1 MKKLIAVV
9 LALVLALSCMGLGE
23 ATEPQPLSYKVSAQ
37 LNAMGQ
43 ELVSLLLNAGID
55 EDGCYGADVSAT
67 QYGMPMFDGF
77 ARIAGNLSKFSA
89 GSGEMAFTLTPQVI
103 AEAAK
108 TLASMFLSSAKES
121 GIPVTA
127 LVEYVKN
134 GDYQGDL
141 AIAEAVLQNELNR
154 VMQCAFA
161 YGIIAIDEAGNLTI
175 QATAD
180 TLVKAAAMYLQA
192 LATDDNI
199 IAAVTS
205 MKLWTILQ
213 LPDAATCKAM
223 VTALAQ
229 QLSAIDASA
238 VNAYLYVYVGADG
251 RIEVTAIYEEL
262 SATFS
267 NGNGA
272 YVATLSCGDKFT
284 YYFTYDENG
293 ITIVEK
299 MNGMTSTYYVTVSE
313 NGITEDVVII
323 RDADQAV
330 MATAKGAMSAS
341 GIVITTE
348 VNEGYFDSVVPGDF
362 YKELFGMKMTEN
374 ITVDFTTYSFA
385 INVTSDVESV
395 SLTGAPA
402 MTETGFAYNIVE
414 TYSDDT
420 ETLTETLTI
429 GLNMNEDGSYT
440 AYATLDGVT
449 YYVTFSYGPT
459 ETGLEAYID
468 VNGMYLITAGYGILE
483 DETLM
488 VYVDVN
494 GQSYFVTVAVGYE
507 EDGSITV
514 TATLYSATE
523 AGNME
528 MGSLIVN
535 VLPSMEPLAH
545 KEGIALTADD
555 IVSLVEGLI
564 YSYSYSDVP
573 ADYSYDYAA

>member
-89 GSGEMAFTLTPQVI
+89 GSGEMAFTLTPQAI

-223 VTALAQ
+223 VAALAQ

-272 YVATLSCGDKFT
+272 IVLTMSYGDEFT
-284 YYFTYDENG
+284 YYYTYDENG

-299 MNGMTSTYYVTVSE
+299 MNGMTQTAYITVSE
-313 NGITEDVVII
+313 NGMTEDVIII

-341 GIVITTE
+341 GIVITADVSE
-348 VNEGYFDSVVPGDF
+348 EF
-362 YKELFGMKMTEN
+362 FGMKVTED
-374 ITVDFTTYSFA
+374 ITVDFTTFSFVISMTA
-385 INVTSDVESV
+385 GEDVI

-402 MTETGFAYNIVE
+402 MTETGFAYNIVATMNGE
-414 TYSDDT
+414 T
-420 ETLTETLTI
+420 EKTLTI

-440 AYATLDGVT
+440 LYATDNGLT
-449 YYVTFSYGPT
+449 YYVTFGYGPT
-459 ETGLEAYID
+459 ETGLEAYVD

-573 ADYSYDYAA
+573 ADYYGYDYAA

>member
-89 GSGEMAFTLTPQVI
+89 GSGDTAFTLTPQVI

-154 VMQCAFA
+154 VMQCAFV

-205 MKLWTILQ
+205 MKLWAILQ

-223 VTALAQ
+223 VAALAQ

-323 RDADQAV
+323 RDEDQAV

-341 GIVITTE
+341 GIVITADVSE
-348 VNEGYFDSVVPGDF
+348 EF
-362 YKELFGMKMTEN
+362 FGMKVTEDM
-374 ITVDFTTYSFA
+374 TVDFTTYSFVISMTA
-385 INVTSDVESV
+385 GEDVV
-395 SLTGAPA
+395 SLTGAPS
-402 MTETGFAYNIVE
+402 MTETGLAYNIVATMNGE
-414 TYSDDT
+414 
-420 ETLTETLTI
+420 TETLTI

-449 YYVTFSYGPT
+449 YYATFGYGPT
-459 ETGLEAYID
+459 ETGLEAYVD

>member
-108 TLASMFLSSAKES
+108 TLASMFLSSAEEN
-121 GIPVTA
+121 GIPVAA

-213 LPDAATCKAM
+213 LPDAATCKAI
-223 VTALAQ
+223 VAALAQ

-272 YVATLSCGDKFT
+272 YVATLSCGDEYT
-284 YYFTYDENG
+284 GYFTFDDKS
-293 ITIVEK
+293 ITLVEK
-299 MNGMTSTYYVTVSE
+299 KDGMTKTSYYAVS
-313 NGITEDVVII
+313 GDIVTEDIIVI

-330 MATAKGAMSAS
+330 LATVKTVLSS
-341 GIVITTE
+341 TGIVTTADISE
-348 VNEGYFDSVVPGDF
+348 EFN
-362 YKELFGMKMTEN
+362 GMKVTADM
-374 ITVDFTTYSFA
+374 TVDFTTFSFV
-385 INVTSDVESV
+385 INMTGDEHFASVTG
-395 SLTGAPA
+395 TPA
-402 MTETGFAYNIVE
+402 MTETGFAYNIVATVDGE
-414 TYSDDT
+414 TKTIS
-420 ETLTETLTI
+420 I

-459 ETGLEAYID
+459 ETGLEAYVD

>member
-9 LALVLALSCMGLGE
+9 LTLVLALSCMGLGE
-23 ATEPQPLSYKVSAQ
+23 TTAPQPLSYKISAQ

-43 ELVSLLLNAGID
+43 ELISLLLNAGAD
-55 EDGCYGADVSAT
+55 EDGCYGADISAA
-67 QYGMPMFDGF
+67 QAGMPLMDGF
-77 ARIAGNLSKFSA
+77 ARIAGDLSKFSA
-89 GSGEMAFTLTPQVI
+89 GSGDTAFTLTPQVI

-108 TLASMFLSSAKES
+108 TLASALLSSAEEG

-127 LVEYVKN
+127 LVEYFKN

-141 AIAEAVLQNELNR
+141 EIVEAVLESEINR

-161 YGIIAIDEAGNLTI
+161 FGIIAIDEAGNVTI

-180 TLVKAAAMYLQA
+180 ALVKAAAMYLQA
-192 LATDDNI
+192 LSADDTI
-199 IAAVTS
+199 FAAVTS
-205 MKLWTILQ
+205 MKLWSILQ
-213 LPDAATCKAM
+213 LPDAATCKA
-223 VTALAQ
+223 VVAALAQ
-229 QLSAIDASA
+229 ELSAIDASA

-251 RIEVTAIYEEL
+251 RIEATVICEEL

-267 NGNGA
+267 NGTGA
-272 YVATLSCGDKFT
+272 IVVTLSFGDEYT

-299 MNGMTSTYYVTVSE
+299 MNGMTSTCYATISE
-313 NGITEDVVII
+313 NGITEDVIMI
-323 RDADQAV
+323 RDEDQAV

-341 GIVITTE
+341 GIVITADVSE
-348 VNEGYFDSVVPGDF
+348 EF
-362 YKELFGMKMTEN
+362 FGMKVTED
-374 ITVDFTTYSFA
+374 ITVDFTTFSFVISMTA
-385 INVTSDVESV
+385 GEDVV

-402 MTETGFAYNIVE
+402 MTETGLAYNIVATMNGE
-414 TYSDDT
+414 I
-420 ETLTETLTI
+420 ETLTI

-449 YYVTFSYGPT
+449 YYVTFGYGST
-459 ETGLEAYID
+459 ETGLEAYVD
-468 VNGMYLITAGYGILE
+468 VNGMYIITAGYGILE

-514 TATLYSATE
+514 TAKLFSATE

-528 MGSLIVN
+528 LGSLIVN

-564 YSYSYSDVP
+564 LSYSYTDAP
-573 ADYSYDYAA
+573 ADYYGYDYAA

>member
-67 QYGMPMFDGF
+67 QYGMPMFNGF

-223 VTALAQ
+223 VAALAQ

-272 YVATLSCGDKFT
+272 YVATLSYGDEFT

-313 NGITEDVVII
+313 NAITEDVVII

-341 GIVITTE
+341 GIVITADVSE
-348 VNEGYFDSVVPGDF
+348 EF
-362 YKELFGMKMTEN
+362 FGMKVTED
-374 ITVDFTTYSFA
+374 ITVDFTTFSFVISMTA
-385 INVTSDVESV
+385 GEDVV

-402 MTETGFAYNIVE
+402 MTETGLAYNIVATMNGE
-414 TYSDDT
+414 I
-420 ETLTETLTI
+420 ETLTI

-449 YYVTFSYGPT
+449 YYVTFGYGPT

-507 EDGSITV
+507 EDSSITV

>member
-23 ATEPQPLSYKVSAQ
+23 TTEPQPLSYKVSAQ

-67 QYGMPMFDGF
+67 QYGMPLFDGF

-89 GSGEMAFTLTPQVI
+89 GSGEMAFTITPQVI

-141 AIAEAVLQNELNR
+141 AVAEAVLQNELNR

-223 VTALAQ
+223 VAALAQ

-341 GIVITTE
+341 GIVITADVSE
-348 VNEGYFDSVVPGDF
+348 EF
-362 YKELFGMKMTEN
+362 FGMKVTGD
-374 ITVDFTTYSFA
+374 ITVDFTTFSFVFSMTA
-385 INVTSDVESV
+385 DEDVI

-402 MTETGFAYNIVE
+402 MTETGFAYNIVATMNGE
-414 TYSDDT
+414 T
-420 ETLTETLTI
+420 EKALTI

-440 AYATLDGVT
+440 LYATDNGLT
-449 YYVTFSYGPT
+449 YYVTFGYGPT
-459 ETGLEAYID
+459 ETGLEAYVD

-514 TATLYSATE
+514 TATLFAATE

-573 ADYSYDYAA
+573 ADYYGYDYAA